1 MKVFIKG
8 LERGQTSFIIITIL
22 ASNMSCETIIIK
34 GVNCS
39 KTRWLYRGIGTL
51 VCVGW
56 LTRLIVALLAT
67 SSWSSTLKDESS
79 ALGICSVPPF
89 SYIAFKVVS
98 SFYVPVPT
106 PRPKPTHHNS
116 GATRHY
122 FPYAVGVMMIM
133 MCSTCS
139 YFRMIE
145 FCICNFMIFAGYLA
159 VFQLTRPSK
168 YVYVHHVVY
177 AYFMLCLVGYLS
189 YQLPVWT
196 AYGLLAAL
204 LLLNTF
210 LLKGMFPE
218 EEDNDKSPV

>member
-1 MKVFIKG
+1 
-8 LERGQTSFIIITIL
+8 
-22 ASNMSCETIIIK
+22 MSCETIIIK

-122 FPYAVGVMMIM
+122 FPYAVGFMMIM

-159 VFQLTRPSK
+159 VFQLSTPLKS
-168 YVYVHHVVY
+168 VYIQHVVH
-177 AYFMLCLVGYLS
+177 AYLMLCLVGYLS

-196 AYGLLAAL
+196 AYGLAAL

-218 EEDNDKSPV
+218 EEEEENDKSPV